1 MLDEIV
7 SVTEQVQILGT
18 RKFDFH
24 EKVFGHV
31 IKIKFANEIRHNYCS
46 KTSNQTHSREI
57 LKTNLVLWSLSFF
70 L

>member
-7 SVTEQVQILGT
+7 SVTEQVQVLGT

-31 IKIKFANEIRHNYCS
+31 IKPSLLMRSNVTIVAKLLTKLTAGKF
-46 KTSNQTHSREI
+46 
-57 LKTNLVLWSLSFF
+57 
-70 L
+70 